1 MFTNDDMEF
10 TKAEKQRINQLYGND
25 FADIQ
30 PEDAKLIGRWEVYNA
45 TMQNQ
50 IKDMQTEIKIQSD
63 EQLRE
68 SKNAL
73 DTAMSNLERIKDLA
87 VIKLK
92 AVEDE
97 Q

>member
-25 FADIQ
+25 FVDIQ

-50 IKDMQTEIKIQSD
+50 IKDMQTEIKIQSN